1 MTSVPTSAT
10 LYVCSTQAGFSRG
23 GLGGDRVSC
32 SPASG
37 PHRKKDFLAESCEL
51 ARAKQTLLLGRAVS

>member
-1 MTSVPTSAT
+1 MEGTESHVP
-10 LYVCSTQAGFSRG
+10 L
-23 GLGGDRVSC
+23 
-32 SPASG
+32 PSG